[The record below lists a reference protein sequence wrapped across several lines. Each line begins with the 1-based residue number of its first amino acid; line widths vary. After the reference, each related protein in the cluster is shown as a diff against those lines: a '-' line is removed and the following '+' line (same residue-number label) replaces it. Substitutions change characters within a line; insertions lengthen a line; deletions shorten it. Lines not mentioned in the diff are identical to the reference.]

1 MEETL
6 FTLTIKDLEF
16 YANHGLYK
24 GEKKINQ
31 KFNINVYITYAI
43 NVTDKISIEQ
53 CIDYVEIT
61 SMIKEVM
68 KHSEDLMETLIL
80 NIRNEIMGKY
90 SNIQKCNISIKKY
103 PQLNAKYEYI
113 AIEI

>member
-1 MEETL
+1 
-6 FTLTIKDLEF
+6 
-16 YANHGLYK
+16 
-24 GEKKINQ
+24 
-31 KFNINVYITYAI
+31 
-43 NVTDKISIEQ
+43 
-53 CIDYVEIT
+53 
-61 SMIKEVM
+61 MIKEVM

>member
-1 MEETL
+1 MQETL
-6 FTLTIKDLEF
+6 FSLTIKDLEF
-16 YANHGLYK
+16 YAKHGLYK

-31 KFNINVYITYAI
+31 KFNINVNIIYTI
-43 NVTDKISIEQ
+43 NIKDKISIDQ

-61 SMIKEVM
+61 SIIKEVM

-113 AIEI
+113 SIEI